1 MSREQR
7 SECGDVDWFLR
18 QERVRNLYL
27 KQPGFSACYVR
38 QCAWAPSRGHI
49 LRRTIELANIAV
61 RRTGR
66 GTFTRL
72 VEHLTLQYPKLY
84 VVVECVLTDRFW
96 EGLLRRGFI
105 PMKRWEGDGSR
116 NAYLPLRSEVR

>member
-1 MSREQR
+1 MCIRDS
-7 SECGDVDWFLR
+7 
-18 QERVRNLYL
+18 
-27 KQPGFSACYVR
+27 
-38 QCAWAPSRGHI
+38 PSRGHI

-61 RRTGR
+61 KRTGR